1 MTTEPNRTANPDAQP
16 REAPAVDH
24 ETLTEVRDGLRSK
37 ISTTLYVVELG
48 KPWAGDIAGVL
59 MTPWGEVLSS
69 HVSSNSDWLRQDL
82 TENFGSPAKLAA
94 RFGAYDVVHVPLGAE
109 IPAEIA
115 AYVLA
120 AGEPESGE
128 DTTDE

>member
-1 MTTEPNRTANPDAQP
+1 MTETNRTTNPDGMP

-24 ETLTEVRDGLRSK
+24 DTLTQVRDGLRSK

-48 KPWAGDIAGVL
+48 KPWSLDVAGALI
-59 MTPWGEVLSS
+59 TPWGETLFT
-69 HVSSNSDWLRQDL
+69 HMSSNADWLRRDL
-82 TENFGSPAKLAA
+82 TENFGRATKLAA
-94 RFGAYDVVHVPLGAE
+94 RFGAYDVVYVGLDDE

-115 AYVLA
+115 AHVMP
-120 AGEPESGE
+120 AGEHTAGE